1 MQSTLALRTPR
12 YYGQELKSRGMRITE
27 NNSRYYGLSP
37 LRTLN
42 LGPDGVRYGESWLY
56 RFWHREIWGRDE
68 ERRLRH
74 KYVLLLGTRENK
86 KAARFFSSCKAI
98 SILTIRGHAKALK
111 EILVH

>member
-1 MQSTLALRTPR
+1 MARADCIAF
-12 YYGQELKSRGMRITE
+12 GI
-27 NNSRYYGLSP
+27 
-37 LRTLN
+37 
-42 LGPDGVRYGESWLY
+42 
-56 RFWHREIWGRDE
+56 EIWGRDE

-111 EILVH
+111 DSFSALVE